1 MIRSELVHR
10 CLKIA
15 EEVWAD
21 VVACS
26 DGTARVDECI
36 LEVLTQLEADGF
48 LRSGDASESSIE
60 TAARLIWEHDNLG
73 GDWDIAP
80 VVAAADARILA
91 ERMRNAGV
99 LR

>member
-1 MIRSELVHR
+1 MTCNELVHR
-10 CLKIA
+10 ALGIA
-15 EEVWAD
+15 VETWYETTARSWGEAD
-21 VVACS
+21 VRAHLH
-26 DGTARVDECI
+26 D
-36 LEVLTQLEADGF
+36 VLAQLEADGL
-48 LRSGDASESSIE
+48 LRSGDASEPSIE

-73 GDWDIAP
+73 GDWGCAP